1 MKRITD
7 ERLKMKNLKN
17 IRILYGVL
25 FSGIIL
31 ILLYEGFTNGMSAV
45 RQSPLWFLFLL
56 NGILIALFSM
66 PISTEVYDEK
76 PMKYRTI
83 ILISLI
89 AGLLS
94 EGINY
99 WTSEQTSFSLTNFLV
114 TTLIFFFVFS
124 ISRIIIKKVRQD

>member
-31 ILLYEGFTNGMSAV
+31 ILLYEGFTNGRNAV
-45 RQSPLWFLFLL
+45 TQSPLWFLFLL
-56 NGILIALFSM
+56 NNILVAFFSM
-66 PISTEVYDEK
+66 PISTEMYDEK

-83 ILISLI
+83 ILISLSVGI
-89 AGLLS
+89 VSGGLA
-94 EGINY
+94 Y
-99 WTSEQTSFSLTNFLV
+99 WTSGDISLTVTSFLIP
-114 TTLIFFFVFS
+114 TLIFFFVFI
-124 ISRIIIKKVRQD
+124 ISRIIVKKVRQN